1 MTIKIEKNLRYDRTK
16 NAVVATITQKG
27 VMDNSKIEQDQKT
40 VLVYPV
46 GEFKELQ
53 KKLNAEISNFENQL
67 SQLKNKIGNSGER
80 KYSDEELQEFKE
92 KAEAVKGF
100 VEKEQSKGNIKYLEK
115 AIKDTKQDLLDI
127 NRILKQVPK

>member
-115 AIKDTKQDLLDI
+115 AIKDTKKDLLDI

>member
-115 AIKDTKQDLLDI
+115 AKKDLLDI